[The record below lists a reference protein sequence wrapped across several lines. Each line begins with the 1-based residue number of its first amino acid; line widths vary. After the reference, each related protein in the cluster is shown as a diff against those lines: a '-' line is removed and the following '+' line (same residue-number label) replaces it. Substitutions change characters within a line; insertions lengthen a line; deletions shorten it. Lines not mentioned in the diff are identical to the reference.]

1 MIVSA
6 YSSTSSLTGRKQ
18 NQSSTVRFNIKR
30 SNSSKKIDADKS
42 RSREE
47 ELKEV
52 KESLLV
58 LNHRIR

>member
-6 YSSTSSLTGRKQ
+6 YSSTSSLTGRKR
-18 NQSSTVRFNIKR
+18 NLSSTVRFNIKR
-30 SNSSKKIDADKS
+30 SASSKKIDADKS